1 MKPKTPKNYWSL
13 PPDLHARTVAYAKRL
28 RIEQQQVI
36 ELAVSDF
43 LFGGNPEDCRTAL
56 SKFVELALTR
66 ALAAIDRLEVPVA
79 SLGTALDARPTLP
92 ENRWDLPFDLHV
104 HTVAGAARLR
114 IAYDDLVEFALV
126 DLFDE
131 PLEKWGR
138 RDALAS
144 VVAAAL
150 AHYLK
155 AREGD
160 YVRPL
165 QH

>member
-1 MKPKTPKNYWSL
+1 
-13 PPDLHARTVAYAKRL
+13 
-28 RIEQQQVI
+28 
-36 ELAVSDF
+36 
-43 LFGGNPEDCRTAL
+43 
-56 SKFVELALTR
+56 
-66 ALAAIDRLEVPVA
+66 
-79 SLGTALDARPTLP
+79 
-92 ENRWDLPFDLHV
+92 
-104 HTVAGAARLR
+104 VAGAARLR

-131 PLEKWGR
+131 PLEQWGR

-155 AREGD
+155 ARERD
-160 YVRPL
+160 CVRPL